1 MTPPTNSG
9 REIRITAVSCHEPH
23 VQLLRD
29 ACAEQFASSRFTGLA
44 SKKHVHDYVAAVRG
58 GASTQPPELILL
70 DLETAI
76 EPSWWC
82 VETLGPHFTVDQMP
96 FVALAENADH
106 DEAERRFGSAVRA
119 VLPIPR
125 TRQQAKS
132 LIKLVASAWVE

>member
-1 MTPPTNSG
+1 MTRSPQSG
-9 REIRITAVSCHEPH
+9 REIRIAAVSCHEPN

-29 ACAEQFASSRFTGLA
+29 ACSDQFASVHFTGLA
-44 SKKHVHDYVAAVRG
+44 SRKHVHDYVAAMQRED
-58 GASTQPPELILL
+58 GAQPPELILL

-82 VETLGPHFTVDQMP
+82 VETLGPHLSSGQPP

-106 DEAERRFGSAVRA
+106 ADAERRFGSTVRA

-132 LIKLVASAWVE
+132 LVKLVARAWVD